1 MLTLDI
7 ANLAEPDLRKAI
19 ASHCS
24 EFGTVNVVNVLFPND
39 KSEYVVAVVIMATP
53 AEAVAVDRKFGNA
66 KVGSTAIIRL
76 EQEVNVD
83 LLRRFIRH

>member
-7 ANLAEPDLRKAI
+7 AGLSKPQLENAI

-24 EFGTVNVVNVLFPND
+24 EYGAVQAVKVLMPD
-39 KSEYVVAVVIMATP
+39 DQSEYPVAVVSMATS
-53 AEAVAVDRKFGNA
+53 AEAAAVDQKFGNA

-76 EQEVNVD
+76 AQKNR
-83 LLRRFIRH
+83 LLPE

>member
-53 AEAVAVDRKFGNA
+53 AEAAAVDRKVGKA

-76 EQEVNVD
+76 EQEVNGD
-83 LLRRFIRH
+83 LLRCFIRH